1 MLDKEVLKKLKK
13 ITENDIEKLSTKTN
27 LTPEEHRSLKD
38 ALINLAML
46 EEECQKSMYEEEGS
60 GYSMGRSY
68 YPASMG
74 MAYDEGYS
82 GRRMR
87 SPSTGRYMGM
97 NYPSH
102 SGHSINDRVIDK
114 LERMMDEAD
123 NDYERQTIA
132 GYIAKLGK

>member
-13 ITENDIEKLSTKTN
+13 ITENDIEKLSAKTN

-46 EEECQKSMYEEEGS
+46 EEECQKLMYDEDGS
-60 GYSMGRSY
+60 GYSMSRPY

-74 MAYDEGYS
+74 MQYDEGYS

-87 SPSTGRYMGM
+87 SHSTGRYTGTS
-97 NYPSH
+97 YRGY
-102 SGHSINDRVIDK
+102 SGHSINDRIIDK
-114 LERMMDEAD
+114 LEHMMDEAD

-132 GYIAKLGK
+132 KYIDKLEK